1 MRWTGLPLLVL
12 AMTGCSHPKP
22 STTPEIEQASSPDV
36 AQMPDQPLSDEQV
49 LALLDRYHY
58 RMTDL
63 TSARWS
69 PFWCS
74 ITPKNKQSTA
84 DSSEHGRKAYFLWS
98 NKPGEYYD
106 IAADELASAPIGMTL
121 VKESWTPAEGVEG
134 VLFDVSSENIRYT
147 TDPEVEEWGEPAI
160 AEPYGL
166 FVLHK
171 LDQSTPNTDN
181 GWVYATTNFEGTE
194 VIEVGMIDSCISC
207 HESAPHDRLYG
218 VVTADDDVRE
228 HKLYE
233 LRTASE
239 RALRVDQSPR

>member
-1 MRWTGLPLLVL
+1 
-12 AMTGCSHPKP
+12 
-22 STTPEIEQASSPDV
+22 
-36 AQMPDQPLSDEQV
+36 MPDQPLSDEQV

-147 TDPEVEEWGEPAI
+147 TDPEVEEWGS
-160 AEPYGL
+160 L
-166 FVLHK
+166 
-171 LDQSTPNTDN
+171 
-181 GWVYATTNFEGTE
+181 
-194 VIEVGMIDSCISC
+194 
-207 HESAPHDRLYG
+207 
-218 VVTADDDVRE
+218 
-228 HKLYE
+228 
-233 LRTASE
+233 
-239 RALRVDQSPR
+239 QSPSPTACSYCTNSINRPPTRTTDGCTPRRTLRGQK